1 MAQPTSI
8 DALGQFKLATGFG
21 PVGRMIEFTNSNEM
35 MLLSAAIILLLFAA
49 ALRHR
54 AVVPGRMQGLAE
66 MTYEFVD
73 NMVIDTIGEEG
84 RKFFPFVFTLFGF
97 ILIGNLLGLFP
108 YFFAFTSAIAV
119 TGALAIFVFLLST
132 VVGFW
137 YHGLKFFTFFSPPG
151 VPGWLLPLL
160 IPIEIVSFL
169 SRPIS
174 LSVRLFANITAGHVM
189 WEVFAGFMIMLVASF
204 GAAGVVAAIIP
215 LGLNI
220 ALTALEF
227 LVAFLQAYVFAVLT
241 CLYLHDAIHLH

>member
-1 MAQPTSI
+1 MAQESGI
-8 DALGQFKLATGFG
+8 NALGQFELTTGFG
-21 PVGRMIEFTNSNEM
+21 PVGRLIEFTNSNEM
-35 MLLSAAIILLLFAA
+35 MLLA
-49 ALRHR
+49 ALLVVGLFVVALRQR
-54 AVVPGRMQGLAE
+54 ALVPSRMQGLAE
-66 MTYEFVD
+66 MSYEFVHQ
-73 NMVIDTIGEEG
+73 MVLDTIGEEG
-84 RKFFPFVFTLFGF
+84 RRFFPFVFTLFAF
-97 ILIGNLLGLFP
+97 ILAGNILGLFP
-108 YFFAFTSAIAV
+108 YFFAFTSHIAV

-137 YHGLKFFTFFSPPG
+137 YHGMGFLKFFSPAG

-189 WEVFAGFMIMLVASF
+189 WEVFAGFMLMLVSGL
-204 GAAGVVAAIIP
+204 GAVGVVAAVIP

-241 CLYLHDAIHLH
+241 CLYLHDAIHMH